1 MNKTNNTSLN
11 NFSLMSKQTP
21 FRASIVN
28 SKKKKAQKLVP
39 KLNDKSKVIKKGE
52 DYSNKLKSRKNKRMS
67 LKKKSL
73 KSDTS
78 KREF

>member
-1 MNKTNNTSLN
+1 MNKTSNTSLN

-39 KLNDKSKVIKKGE
+39 KLNEKSKTIKKGE
-52 DYSNKLKSRKNKRMS
+52 DYSNKLKIR
-67 LKKKSL
+67 
-73 KSDTS
+73 
-78 KREF
+78 